1 MFEFRVMLVTFLS
14 FPFKKYSTRS
24 IGDDDDFCEPN
35 KPKVCLCSSDEG
47 LFFIVLVVIMME

>member
-14 FPFKKYSTRS
+14 FPFKNILPGASVMMTIS
-24 IGDDDDFCEPN
+24 ASQTN
-35 KPKVCLCSSDEG
+35 PKVCLCVSDEG

>member
-14 FPFKKYSTRS
+14 FPFKNILPGASVMMTIS
-24 IGDDDDFCEPN
+24 ASQTN
-35 KPKVCLCSSDEG
+35 PKVCLCSSDEA